1 MAINVSYK
9 KPNSA
14 NNKSHSCRRTKRQQ
28 KVNLQVVRLDDGR
41 KIRISAREKKTL
53 INKDMIMTAA

>member
-1 MAINVSYK
+1 MAVNLSYK

-28 KVNLQVVRLDDGR
+28 KVNLQVVRLDDGTR
-41 KIRISAREKKTL
+41 IRLSAKEKKTL
-53 INKDMIMTAA
+53 MKYNNIAA

>member
-1 MAINVSYK
+1 MAVNLSYK

-28 KVNLQVVRLDDGR
+28 KVNLQVVRLDDGTR
-41 KIRISAREKKTL
+41 IRLSAKEKKTL
-53 INKDMIMTAA
+53 NKYNNIAA

>member
-14 NNKSHSCRRTKRQQ
+14 NTRSHALNHSKRQQ
-28 KVNLQVVRLDDGR
+28 KVNLQVVRLEDGTKVR
-41 KIRISAREKKTL
+41 VSAREKKTL
-53 INKDMIMTAA
+53 FKDEKIAA

>member
-28 KVNLQVVRLDDGR
+28 KVNLQVVRLDDGTR
-41 KIRISAREKKTL
+41 IRISAREKKTL
-53 INKDMIMTAA
+53 MNNKRIAA

>member
-1 MAINVSYK
+1 MAVNLSYK

-28 KVNLQVVRLDDGR
+28 KVNLQVVRLDDGSR
-41 KIRISAREKKTL
+41 VRLSAREKKTL
-53 INKDMIMTAA
+53 MKYNNIAA